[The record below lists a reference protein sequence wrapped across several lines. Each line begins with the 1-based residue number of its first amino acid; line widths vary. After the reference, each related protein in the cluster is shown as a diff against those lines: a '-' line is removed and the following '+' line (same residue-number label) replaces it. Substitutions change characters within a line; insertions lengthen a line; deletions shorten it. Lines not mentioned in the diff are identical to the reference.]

1 MSQPKIG
8 FIGLGLMGFAMVER
22 LLDKGYDLTVV
33 ANRSRPNIDAAVA
46 RGATEAA
53 TPKEMAENSDIIM
66 LCLDTSASVE
76 SRVRGD
82 DGILAGLKPGAVI
95 IDFGTSL
102 PESTRTLGAEVIAAG
117 GQYLDGPLGRTP
129 QHARDG
135 LLNIMAA
142 GDKATFDAIEPTLKD
157 LGENVFHLGELG
169 SGHTIKLMN
178 NFLGMA
184 TANAMSEVFAMSDVA
199 GIPRDLVYDVMAAG
213 PLRSGMMDF
222 VKGYAVDN
230 DPSQLAFSVGNATK
244 DVNYYNQMVSDAG
257 ATSAIAPA
265 LSAALNDA
273 VDKGHGDKMVSELV
287 EFYVARLANKG

>member
-22 LLDKGYDLTVV
+22 LLDKDYHLTVV

-53 TPKEMAENSDIIM
+53 TAKEMAENSDIIM

-82 DGILAGLKPGAVI
+82 DGIIAGLRNGAVV

-102 PESTRTLGAEVIAAG
+102 PESTRILGAEVIAAG

-129 QHARDG
+129 QHAKDG
-135 LLNIMAA
+135 LLNIMTA
-142 GDKATFDAIEPTLKD
+142 GDKATFDAVEPTLKD
-157 LGENVFHLGELG
+157 LGENVFHLGALG
-169 SGHTIKLMN
+169 AGHTIKLMN

-199 GIPRDLVYDVMAAG
+199 GIPRETVYDVMAAG

-222 VKGYAVDN
+222 VRGYAVDG
-230 DPSQLAFSVGNATK
+230 DSSQLAFSIGNATK
-244 DVNYYNQMVSDAG
+244 DVNYYNQMVSVAG

-265 LSAALNDA
+265 LSAVLNDA
-273 VDKGHGDKMVSELV
+273 VDKGNGEKMVSELV
-287 EFYVARLANKG
+287 DFYSERLSGKA